1 MCVSLYTL
9 DSVLTYFSSSVLLLV
24 LVFVGTVRAGQKAR
38 LMTPDYVPGG
48 KLGLYKKSIQRVVI
62 MMGRYTEDVPSIPAG
77 NTCALVG
84 IDQYIIKTGTI
95 STSEVAH
102 ILKDMKYSV
111 SPVVRVSVKC
121 KDGKDLPKLVEGL
134 KRLSKSD
141 PLVVCTTE
149 EKTGESIIACAGEL
163 HLEIC
168 LQDLQNDFM
177 GGKHEF
183 FFSFFF
189 FRFSP
194 IFF

>member
-1 MCVSLYTL
+1 
-9 DSVLTYFSSSVLLLV
+9 
-24 LVFVGTVRAGQKAR
+24 
-38 LMTPDYVPGG
+38 
-48 KLGLYKKSIQRVVI
+48 

-141 PLVVCTTE
+141 PLVVCSTE
-149 EKTGESIIACAGEL
+149 EK
-163 HLEIC
+163 
-168 LQDLQNDFM
+168 N
-177 GGKHEF
+177 
-183 FFSFFF
+183 
-189 FRFSP
+189 R
-194 IFF
+194 